1 MNNLRRCEIYV
12 ELEPGI
18 QHVWKLSIRAM
29 EEFENSVKS
38 LTGKDEGY
46 LALTA
51 RMGTWKTLEWT
62 CYLWAGLY
70 TADKAIEFEKLRD
83 LTTAEVLQQFV
94 IDSLEMQ
101 SEIAPRQMKKKV
113 AELKEKSLALEPET
127 SSDSPSP
134 VA

>member
-1 MNNLRRCEIYV
+1 
-12 ELEPGI
+12 
-18 QHVWKLSIRAM
+18 M

-51 RMGTWKTLEWT
+51 RMGSWKTLEWT

-70 TADKAIEFEKLRD
+70 SADKSIEFEKLRD

-101 SEIAPRQMKKKV
+101 GEIAPRQMKKKV
-113 AELKEKSLALEPET
+113 AELKAKSETLEPGT
-127 SSDSPSP
+127 SSDLPFP